1 MRIFEVHKKSGVS
14 DSHIAIKFKGRVY
27 TYGEVD
33 ALIDKYASYFQSI
46 GVKKGD
52 RVALS
57 FPNCPEYIFSF
68 MGASK
73 AGAIV
78 VPLNMM
84 LTLEEIGYIIMESG
98 TSVLVVHP
106 VIAQKVDK
114 SQLARLNLKNVV
126 IMDENTVN
134 EILKMKSPA
143 PVDIESG
150 EVCAFLYTSGTTGKP
165 KGAMLTHDNF
175 VSDVK
180 MLYDV
185 SRVIDLGPNDNFLT
199 VLPLFHS
206 FSWTV
211 NVLLGLY
218 LGSTI
223 TLKETFMPKDTLE
236 TLIQEDITVFCG
248 VPSMFAVLMRMAEK
262 GQFKALRLAI
272 SGGAPLAAEVQ
283 RGFEEKFNFPLVEG
297 YGLSEAAPVAI
308 LNPLDPKALRK
319 PGSIG
324 FPLPGVEA
332 KIVDENDNELPVGEI
347 GELVLKG
354 PNVMVGYHNMPEET
368 AKTLRNGWLH
378 TGDLAKKDEDGY
390 FYIVDRLK
398 DMIITGG
405 FNVYPREIE
414 EVLLTHPAVL
424 EAAVVGVG
432 DPLKGEEIKAFIVLK
447 EGAEA
452 DRRELQSFLKDKIA
466 SYKIPKYFEF
476 VKELPKTPTGKVNK
490 KLLKQM

>member
-1 MRIFEVHKKSGVS
+1 MKIHELYKNAKVS
-14 DSHIAIKFKGRVY
+14 ENHVAIKFKDRVY

-33 ALIDKYASYFQSI
+33 TLIDKYASFFQSI

-84 LTLEEIGYIIMESG
+84 LTLEEIAYIIMESG
-98 TSVLVVHP
+98 ANTLVVHP

-114 SQLARLNLKNVV
+114 SQLGRLNLKNVV
-126 IMDENTVN
+126 VLDENTIN
-134 EILKMKSPA
+134 AILKMGPSQH
-143 PVDIESG
+143 VEIEPD
-150 EVCAFLYTSGTTGKP
+150 EVCTYIYTSGTTGKP
-165 KGAMLTHDNF
+165 KGAMLTHNNF
-175 VSDVK
+175 IADVK
-180 MLYDV
+180 AMDEV
-185 SRVIDLGPNDNFLT
+185 SDLGPSDNFLA

-211 NVLLGLY
+211 NVLLAFY
-218 LGSTI
+218 LGSAITI
-223 TLKETFMPKDTLE
+223 KESFMPKDTLE
-236 TLIQEDITVFCG
+236 TLTNEDVTVFCG

-272 SGGAPLAAEVQ
+272 SGGAPLAPEIQ

-297 YGLSEAAPVAI
+297 YGLSEAAPVAL
-308 LNPLDPKALRK
+308 LNPLEPDAIRK
-319 PGSIG
+319 PGSVG
-324 FPLPGVEA
+324 LPLPCVEA
-332 KIVDENDNELPVGEI
+332 KIVDENDNELPVGEV
-347 GELVLKG
+347 GELVLRG
-354 PNVMVGYHNMPEET
+354 PNIMVGYHNMPEET
-368 AKTLRNGWLH
+368 AKTLRGGWLH

-398 DMIITGG
+398 DMIILGG
-405 FNVYPREIE
+405 FNVYPREVE
-414 EVLLTHPAVL
+414 DALLEHPDVL
-424 EAAVVGVG
+424 EAAVIGVG
-432 DPLKGEEIKAFIVLK
+432 NPLKGEEVKAFVVLK
-447 EGAEA
+447 EGAKA
-452 DRRELQSFLKDKIA
+452 DRKELQSFLKDKLA
-466 SYKIPKYFEF
+466 SYKIPKHFEF
-476 VKELPKTPTGKVNK
+476 VSELPKTPTGKINK